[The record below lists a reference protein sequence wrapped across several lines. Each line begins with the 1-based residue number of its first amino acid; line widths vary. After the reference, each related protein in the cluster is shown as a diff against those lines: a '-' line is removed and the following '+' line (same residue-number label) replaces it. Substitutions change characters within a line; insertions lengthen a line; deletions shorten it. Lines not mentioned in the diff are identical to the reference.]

1 MRVGWQP
8 WKGGRRRHR
17 PPNRPVFFGV
27 VEPGTATLRLL
38 VAEAT
43 QTQATIWGWAE
54 RKGPVASDLDLQW
67 LTSACEDTLSI
78 AEQEAQQRRGQWFL
92 PDQILVGLPA
102 SQLRGGAWPV
112 TQRRSRPE
120 RRIEEREFAALL
132 ERALRLTYNRLAEP
146 GGSSWVIVDAVPV
159 SLTVDGHR
167 VTDPVGFRGSEI
179 GATVFAAVA
188 RPEAIRTWQSVAQTL
203 EFSTLTVTAAPLALA
218 RVMSDP
224 QGILLDVGDTTTDLV
239 WYRSGSPLALESL
252 PVGGAELTTSLMR
265 KWRLT
270 STRADRLK
278 QAYSGGRLDEDARD
292 QVLAVL
298 APVLQAWLEQTESA
312 LARLNV
318 DEQLPEH
325 LYLLGGGSLLPEI
338 TDAARSLAWSQRLHF
353 TRYPQVGRLKP
364 TDVPGVVN
372 YTELGRGAGD
382 VPALALAAWTA
393 QQMRPASQ
401 PARILADLC
410 YG

>member
-1 MRVGWQP
+1 M
-8 WKGGRRRHR
+8 
-17 PPNRPVFFGV
+17 
-27 VEPGTATLRLL
+27 
-38 VAEAT
+38 
-43 QTQATIWGWAE
+43 QATIWGWAE
-54 RKGPVASDLDLQW
+54 RKSPVASDLDLQW
-67 LTSACEDTLSI
+67 LTSACEDTLSV

-120 RRIEEREFAALL
+120 RRIEERELAALL
-132 ERALRLTYNRLAEP
+132 DRALRLTYNRLA
-146 GGSSWVIVDAVPV
+146 GQSDSSWVVVDAVPV

-167 VTDPVGFRGSEI
+167 VTDPVGFRGVEI
-179 GATVFAAVA
+179 GATVFAALA
-188 RPEAIRTWQSVAQTL
+188 RPEAIRTWQAVAQTL

-218 RVMSDP
+218 RCMSGP

-239 WYRSGSPLALESL
+239 WYRGGSPLALESL

-270 STRADRLK
+270 SSRAKRLK

-298 APVLQAWLEQTESA
+298 APVLQSWLEKTEAA

-318 DEQLPEH
+318 DALLPEH

-338 TDAARSLAWSQRLHF
+338 ADAARSLAWSQQLQF
-353 TRYPQVGRLKP
+353 SRYPQVGRLQP

-372 YTELGRGAGD
+372 RTELGRGAGD
-382 VPALALAAWTA
+382 VPALALAAWTL
-393 QQMRPASQ
+393 QQIRTAPQ
-401 PARILADLC
+401 PNRILAELC